1 MHSVEELNALDS
13 SVETIIVDNNG
24 CNNRSFTVLNLT
36 RFANL
41 RVLEIGD
48 YSFSYVDE
56 VHLIGLSKLES
67 VIIGDFCFS
76 RYKYD
81 WGNNPNGEF
90 HLKNCEKLRE
100 LKIGQW
106 SFNEYEVIEIEN
118 VNSLEVIEMGEL
130 NDYSVNFNTASLELK
145 SVYDGMK

>member
-130 NDYSVNFNTASLELK
+130 IDYSVNFNTASLELK